1 MYGTIINSLVFFVNS
16 QLCIIH
22 NNNKRQYSVH
32 IYIQIE
38 MRYLIVATYNS
49 VGFCI
54 YGFHFLK
61 MGIIVRPQLDFVPS

>member
-1 MYGTIINSLVFFVNS
+1 MD
-16 QLCIIH
+16 CIIIIRG
-22 NNNKRQYSVH
+22 NIVC

-61 MGIIVRPQLDFVPS
+61 MGIVRPQLDFVPS